1 MVLIMNDNLLV
12 SPIFSSASSFVEI
25 VASDDISLAGGGDEY
40 VTPVTAILD
49 GGHLIFHGSLQG
61 VDLVHFNDDHPAAEA
76 PEGLSRAL
84 ADKEGVGVLVNHFD
98 VLLHGLVG
106 ELRLWPQ
113 GFQGCLSAGR
123 RR

>member
-1 MVLIMNDNLLV
+1 MNDGCQFENNDNV
-12 SPIFSSASSFVEI
+12 
-25 VASDDISLAGGGDEY
+25 DD
-40 VTPVTAILD
+40 VTD
-49 GGHLIFHGSLQG
+49 
-61 VDLVHFNDDHPAAEA
+61 PAAEA